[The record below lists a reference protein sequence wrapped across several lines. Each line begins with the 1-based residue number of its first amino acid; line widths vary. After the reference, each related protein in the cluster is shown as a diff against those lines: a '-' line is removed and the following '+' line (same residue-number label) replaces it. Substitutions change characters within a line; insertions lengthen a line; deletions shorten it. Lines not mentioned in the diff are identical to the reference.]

1 MTEQPTL
8 RACDVAV
15 VGAGPAGLATAA
27 MLRREGID
35 DVVVVD
41 RAPYVAASWRT
52 RYDGFILNTS
62 RWFSYLP
69 GCRFPRAAGRWPS
82 RDAVVDYL
90 ERYAERNE
98 LELELG
104 TVVEHVDR
112 VGGRWRLSTPRGDID
127 AAVVVIAIGKYH
139 SPVIPPWPGRE
150 SFRGELIHA
159 CAYRSAEP
167 FRGRDVLVVG
177 AGNTGSDIVVQLA
190 SDATRLTRLS
200 VRTPP
205 HLVPRSIGTLPIDAF
220 GVLMRRWPPRL
231 VDAVARVIRFVVYGD
246 LTHYGLPHPQDG
258 IYTHVI
264 ETERIPTVD
273 GPLVRALRQGRVEVV
288 AAVDRFEGD
297 EVVLA
302 DGTRIAPQVVI
313 AATGYRRGLAPLV
326 GHLGVL
332 SPDGAPLVSGPQTA
346 EGAENLYFAGQL
358 HPFSGPLREFRLES
372 RKIAR
377 AIAEQLRAAPARVR
391 TPVPAAAAASPRAR
405 ARGPSAIA
413 HPTAA
418 VAACDGDAS
427 ARRAA
432 RRRALDRLP
441 CPSHSHVR
449 ARGMRAGR
457 HR

>member
-104 TVVEHVDR
+104 TVVELVDR
-112 VGGRWRLSTPRGDID
+112 ADGGWRLSTPRGDIA
-127 AAVVVIAIGKYH
+127 AAVVVIAIGRYH
-139 SPVIPPWPGRE
+139 SPVIPPWPGCE
-150 SFRGELIHA
+150 SFRGELIHSSE
-159 CAYRSAEP
+159 YRSAGP

-190 SDATRLTRLS
+190 SDATGRTRLS

-205 HLVPRSIGTLPIDAF
+205 HLVPREIGPLPIDAF
-220 GVLMRRWPPRL
+220 GVLMRHWPPRL

-246 LTHYGLPHPQDG
+246 LTSYGLPSPQDG

-273 GPLVRALRQGRVEVV
+273 GPLVRALRERRVEVV
-288 AAVDRFEGD
+288 AAVAGFEGD
-297 EVVLA
+297 EVVLV
-302 DGTRIAPQVVI
+302 DGSRIAPQVVI

-346 EGAENLYFAGQL
+346 AVAENLYFAGQL

-377 AIAEQLRAAPARVR
+377 AVAGRRAAPARVS
-391 TPVPAAAAASPRAR
+391 TPVPAPAAASPRAR
-405 ARGPSAIA
+405 ARGPTSAFG
-413 HPTAA
+413 HPAAA
-418 VAACDGDAS
+418 VAACDGAAS
-427 ARRAA
+427 ARRTA
-432 RRRALDRLP
+432 RRRALYPLP
-441 CPSHSHVR
+441 HPSRSQVR
-449 ARGMRAGR
+449 ARRPHAGR
-457 HR
+457 QR